1 MLLTKRV
8 PQTSH
13 QPQCSLLGSRQL
25 IHIFL
30 EKQLSEQ
37 GRKRQLSSRVAQR
50 EPALLVIPPFAS
62 QGEAPASLTAT
73 HCVLRL
79 MLSSPGRSFFF
90 LFISSLA
97 NGSSPR
103 VLFIPTSM
111 HHFALGHIKLPFFLL
126 FPSKFP
132 MRMLNPCPS
141 MGSLPFHPLTP
152 LPCLSPSNSPNH

>member
-1 MLLTKRV
+1 M
-8 PQTSH
+8 
-13 QPQCSLLGSRQL
+13 
-25 IHIFL
+25 
-30 EKQLSEQ
+30 
-37 GRKRQLSSRVAQR
+37 
-50 EPALLVIPPFAS
+50 IPPFAS

-152 LPCLSPSNSPNH
+152 LPYLSPSNSPTTDQGVPVVPPLMVGPSKIHLSRRVPRDGVRSLPKQRCMIFIASAQGLLPCHRRK